1 MYNLIMKD
9 TFFQIL
15 IILLGDVNMDNN
27 LNEAVLD
34 KLTKT
39 CTCKLITR
47 AKIKEAIKNGAS
59 TLEEIQMAT
68 GAGSGPCKGKNCSPR
83 INDILEKLNK

>member
-1 MYNLIMKD
+1 
-9 TFFQIL
+9 
-15 IILLGDVNMDNN
+15 MDNN
-27 LNEAVLD
+27 LNEAILD

-59 TLEEIQMAT
+59 TIEAVQKAT

-83 INDILEKLNK
+83 IYELLKKHSQE

>member
-1 MYNLIMKD
+1 ME
-9 TFFQIL
+9 
-15 IILLGDVNMDNN
+15 NN
-27 LNEAVLD
+27 LNEAILD

-59 TLEEIQMAT
+59 TIEDVQKAT
-68 GAGSGPCKGKNCSPR
+68 GAGSGPCKGKNCSSR
-83 INDILEKLNK
+83 IYELLKKHSQE

>member
-1 MYNLIMKD
+1 
-9 TFFQIL
+9 
-15 IILLGDVNMDNN
+15 MDNN
-27 LNEAVLD
+27 LNKTVLD

-59 TLEEIQMAT
+59 TLEEVQKVT
-68 GAGSGPCKGKNCSPR
+68 GAGSGSCKGKNCSPR
-83 INDILEKLNK
+83 IKELIEKF